1 MPRTKGNTI
10 HIIQGE
16 FATASNPEQRISTLL
31 GSCVSVCLWD
41 DVAGLGG
48 MNHMVLPEGT
58 GVEIRSSS
66 IGASAMELLINAL
79 LRRGA
84 GREHLKAKM
93 FGGASMVEGLSTIG
107 EQNATFA
114 RDYLMRESIPLLA
127 ENVGGKEAR
136 QIRFWPVTGRVQMRW
151 VGNPPV
157 PIAPAP
163 FAQNAND
170 VELFLS

>member
-1 MPRTKGNTI
+1 MPEVKGNTI

-16 FATASNPEQRISTLL
+16 FATASDPEQRIATLL

-41 DVAGLGG
+41 ERVGVGG

-58 GVEIRSSS
+58 GIEIRSSS

-79 LRRGA
+79 LRSG
-84 GREHLKAKM
+84 GQRENLKAKM

-107 EQNATFA
+107 ERNAAFA
-114 RDYLMRESIPLLA
+114 RDYLKRESIPLLA

-136 QIRFWPVTGRVQMRW
+136 QVRFWPATGRVQMRS
-151 VGNPPV
+151 VANTPVEVAPPSPV
-157 PIAPAP
+157 LDV
-163 FAQNAND
+163 ND
-170 VELFLS
+170 VELF